1 MFSQTKEQLL
11 ARIDVAMGGRAA
23 EDVFY
28 GYENEWFEWW
38 NSEENVTTGASSD
51 LQQASSIARGMVYEW
66 GMNGV
71 WMNEWWIN

>member
-23 EDVFY
+23 EEVFY
-28 GYENEWFEWW
+28 GYDTVWGNEWWYR
-38 NSEENVTTGASSD
+38 EENVTTGASSD
-51 LQQASSIARGMVYEW
+51 LQQASNIARGIVYEW

-71 WMNEWWIN
+71 WVNEW

>member
-28 GYENEWFEWW
+28 GYENECFE
-38 NSEENVTTGASSD
+38 
-51 LQQASSIARGMVYEW
+51 
-66 GMNGV
+66 
-71 WMNEWWIN
+71 